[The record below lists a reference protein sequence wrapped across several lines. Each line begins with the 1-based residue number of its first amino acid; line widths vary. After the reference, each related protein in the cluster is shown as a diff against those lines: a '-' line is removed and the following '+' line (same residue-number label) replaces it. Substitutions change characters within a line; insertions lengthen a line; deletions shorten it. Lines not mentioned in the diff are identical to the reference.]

1 MLRGQGSFSFDVAVA
16 SLPSILG
23 EELIFRGTVQ
33 RALEERWPRRRLAA
47 AALSAAIAFLATPG
61 PWPFVLAGAVGI
73 SALRAATGRTA
84 PGFLARAAFVLLL
97 AAR

>member
-1 MLRGQGSFSFDVAVA
+1 VAVA

-33 RALEERWPRRRLAA
+33 RALEECWPRRRLAA
-47 AALSAAIAFLATPG
+47 AALGAAIAFLATPG
-61 PWPFVLAGAVGI
+61 PWAFVLAGAVAI

-84 PGFLARAAFVLLL
+84 PGFLARATFVLLL
-97 AAR
+97 ASA